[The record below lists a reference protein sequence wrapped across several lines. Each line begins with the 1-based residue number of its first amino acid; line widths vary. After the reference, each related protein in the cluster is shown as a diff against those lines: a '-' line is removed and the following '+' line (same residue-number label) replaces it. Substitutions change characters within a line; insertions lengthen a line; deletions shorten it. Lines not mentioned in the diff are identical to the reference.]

1 MSHFVLVVDRNR
13 NPQNP
18 LHPGEARLL
27 LKQGKAAVLR
37 RYPFV
42 ILLKG
47 EPEPDSLPVEPVV
60 VKIDPGSKTTGI
72 AVVQGDKV
80 VWAAELQHR
89 GQAIKNAMESRRAI
103 RRGRRRRNLR
113 YRKPRFL
120 NRTRPEGC
128 LPPSLMHRVQ
138 TVETWVKRLCR
149 YAPVAG
155 LAQELVRF
163 DLQKQENP
171 EIAGVEYQQ
180 GTLFGYEVREY
191 LLEKWDRKCAYCGKR
206 DVPLEVEHIEA
217 KSKGGS
223 DRIANL
229 CLACHACNQRK
240 GNRSVEEFLK
250 DEPVKLTQIRKQAK
264 APLKD
269 AAAVN
274 ATRWKLV
281 RTLNTLGLPLEL
293 ASGGRTKFN
302 RTRLGLPKA
311 HWIDAA
317 CVGEVDTLSVL
328 VSKPLL
334 IKCVGHGTRQVCRT
348 DRYGFPNRHKTRK
361 NVHFG
366 FQTGDIVKAVVT
378 KGKKIGTYV
387 GKVACRAT
395 GSFNISTSAGLV
407 QGINHCHCQ
416 MLHRKDG
423 YAYEL

>member
-1 MSHFVLVVDRNR
+1 MSNFVLVVDQNR
-13 NPQNP
+13 KPQNP
-18 LHPGEARLL
+18 IHPGEARLL
-27 LKQGKAAVLR
+27 LKQDKAAVLR

-42 ILLKG
+42 IILKREA
-47 EPEPDSLPVEPVV
+47 EPTLVEPAEPVV

-72 AVVQGDKV
+72 AIVQGDKV
-80 VWAAELQHR
+80 IWGAEIAHR
-89 GQAIKNAMESRRAI
+89 GQTIKNALESRRAI
-103 RRGRRRRNLR
+103 RRGRRNRNMR

-120 NRTRPEGC
+120 NRTRPDGW

-138 TVETWVKRLCR
+138 TVATWVKRLCR
-149 YAPVAG
+149 YAPVTG

-163 DLQKQENP
+163 DMQAMDNAEVS
-171 EIAGVEYQQ
+171 GVEYQQ

-191 LLEKWDRKCAYCGKR
+191 LLEKWDRKCAYCGKQ
-206 DVPLEVEHIEA
+206 DVPFEIEHIEA

-223 DRIANL
+223 NRVSNL
-229 CLACHACNQRK
+229 CLACHDCNQKK
-240 GNRSVEEFLK
+240 GNMPVEEFLK
-250 DEPVKLTQIRKQAK
+250 GKPDKLKQILKQAK

-274 ATRWKLV
+274 ATHWKLV
-281 RTLNTLGLPLEL
+281 RTLNALGLPLEL
-293 ASGGRTKFN
+293 ASGGRTKWN

-317 CVGEVDTLSVL
+317 CVGEVETLTVL

-334 IKCVGHGTRQVCRT
+334 IKCVGHGTRQACRT
-348 DRYGFPNRHKTRK
+348 DKFGFPNRHKTRK

-378 KGKKIGTYV
+378 TGKRMGTHI

-407 QGINHCHCQ
+407 EGIGYRHCA

-423 YAYEL
+423 YAY